1 MLWSWFFGWLRRWP
15 EPRDAMPND
24 RESGIPTDAARYDKM
39 LMDRGVGR
47 RHACFHPPGLGGP
60 WAGEFTRLLD
70 RTGKDGFM
78 AVLLGRPGT
87 GKTQMATEWMRFVLT
102 SMPDPKK
109 MEQYAPGWLAR
120 HVLYRKASTLFREVR
135 ATFDTHD
142 RNEDEVVS
150 RFCNLQSLVIDEIDS
165 RARTG
170 FEERILRDILDER
183 YSNLR
188 ETIIIS
194 NNRNRHEF
202 LERQTEYLVSR
213 LSETGLFIECNWPSF
228 REK

>member
-1 MLWSWFFGWLRRWP
+1 MVEAS
-15 EPRDAMPND
+15 E
-24 RESGIPTDAARYDKM
+24 IPTGVARFDKT
-39 LMDRGVGR
+39 LMTRGVGK
-47 RHACFHPPGLGGP
+47 RHACWREPQVHTL
-60 WAGEFTRLLD
+60 WADALNRLVC
-70 RTGKDGFM
+70 RTGRNGFL

-87 GKTQMATEWMRFVLT
+87 GKTQMSSEWMRFVLT

-142 RNEDEVVS
+142 KSEDEVVQ
-150 RFCNLQSLVIDEIDS
+150 RFCTVQALTIDEIDS

-170 FEERILRDILDER
+170 FEERMLRDILDER

-194 NNRNRHEF
+194 NDPNRHEF
-202 LERQTEYLVSR
+202 LRNQPEYLVSR

>member
-1 MLWSWFFGWLRRWP
+1 MVEAS
-15 EPRDAMPND
+15 E
-24 RESGIPTDAARYDKM
+24 IPTDVARFDNT
-39 LMDRGVGR
+39 LMTRGVGL
-47 RHACFHPPGLGGP
+47 RHACFHPSGFGGP
-60 WAGEFTRLLD
+60 WAGEFTRLLA
-70 RTGKDGFM
+70 RTRKDGFL

-87 GKTQMATEWMRFVLT
+87 GKTQMSSEWMRFVLT

-142 RNEDEVVS
+142 KSEDEVVQ
-150 RFCNLQSLVIDEIDS
+150 RFCTVQALTIDEIDS

-170 FEERILRDILDER
+170 FEERMLRDILDER
-183 YSNLR
+183 YSNFR

-194 NNRNRHEF
+194 NDPNRHEF
-202 LERQTEYLVSR
+202 LRNQPEYLVSR